1 MLRCPATGRGLRQVG
16 DCLVTDDGSRSYAIT
31 ASGIPLFGTAG
42 LSAEARTQQS
52 HYEQLAPAYVR
63 NLGEEHTRQYMEY
76 LDRKL
81 IALIGEQRLKS
92 VAEIC
97 CGAGEAFEILGT
109 KPALGIG
116 VDVSTAML
124 EHARKAIPGS
134 HRLFV
139 QGDAVNL
146 PLADAQFDAVF
157 MLGGIHHV
165 NDRVRLFSEIRR
177 ILRPDGCFY
186 WREPVDD
193 FAPWRL
199 ARSLIYRWA
208 SALEEGTE
216 HPLRYRQTIAEMGA
230 AGFRITQW
238 HTLGFLG
245 YCFLMNSDVL
255 AVNRVWARVPFIRTL
270 TRAAAALDDAVLKL
284 PMFGRSGALVIG
296 SAVRTSG

>member
-1 MLRCPATGRGLRQVG
+1 M
-16 DCLVTDDGSRSYAIT
+16 TDDGSRAYSVT

-42 LSAEARTQQS
+42 LSPEARLQQT

-63 NLGEEHTRQYMEY
+63 NLAQEHTREYMAY
-76 LDRKL
+76 LDQKL
-81 IALIGEQRLKS
+81 LELVGERRLES

-97 CGAGEAFEILGT
+97 CGAGEAFEILGPRAT
-109 KPALGIG
+109 LGLG

-124 EHARKAIPGS
+124 EHARKAIPES
-134 HRLFV
+134 NRLFV

-146 PLADAQFDAVF
+146 PVADAQFDAVF

-216 HPLRYRQTIAEMGA
+216 HPLRFRETRAQLDT
-230 AGFRITQW
+230 AGFSITEW
-238 HTLGFLG
+238 RTLGFLG

-255 AVNRVWARVPFIRTL
+255 AVNRIWAYMPFIRTL
-270 TRAAAALDDAVLKL
+270 TRAAARLDDAVLNL
-284 PMFGRSGALVIG
+284 PMFGRCGALVIG
-296 SAVRTSG
+296 RAVRTSG